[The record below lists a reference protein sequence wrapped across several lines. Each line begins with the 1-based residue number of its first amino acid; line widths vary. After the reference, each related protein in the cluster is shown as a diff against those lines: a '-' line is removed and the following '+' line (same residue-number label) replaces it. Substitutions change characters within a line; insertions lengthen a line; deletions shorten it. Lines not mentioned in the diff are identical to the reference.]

1 VCTRAAAIFLAG
13 ALFIGC
19 SGRREQQERAEAGR
33 LGRAID
39 VLREAPNEGKRP
51 LLRALENEPC
61 SVAELCT
68 LKQTCVEAYTRHLRA
83 LDGVQASRR
92 ALESRE
98 AETDSRRVA
107 ELVQT
112 SERELGAAR
121 KIGERCAELRGEVQR
136 RYP

>member
-1 VCTRAAAIFLAG
+1 VCTRAVAIFLAG

-92 ALESRE
+92 ALESRD
-98 AETDSRRVA
+98 ETDSRRVA
-107 ELVQT
+107 ELVRI
-112 SERELGAAR
+112 SELELGAAR